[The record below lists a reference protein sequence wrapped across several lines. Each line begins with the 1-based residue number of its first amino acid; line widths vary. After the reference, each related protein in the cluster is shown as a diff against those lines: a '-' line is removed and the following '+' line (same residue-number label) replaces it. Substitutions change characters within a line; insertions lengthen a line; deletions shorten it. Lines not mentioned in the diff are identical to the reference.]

1 MNRLG
6 PACALARQLAGVAN
20 LYKVGST
27 LFTAEGPQAVKEL
40 AGLGAEI
47 FLDLKF
53 HDIPNTVAG
62 AVASAAELPN
72 VRLMTLHASGG
83 FAMMKAASEA
93 VAGKKDRP
101 LLFGITILT
110 SLDAAALKKVGLQ
123 GTPSARAVA
132 LAKLAKSAG
141 LDGVVSSAHE
151 VRAIRRACGPEFL
164 ILVPS
169 VRPKGGAA
177 NDQARVATPGD
188 ATKAGANYLV
198 VGRPITAAE
207 NPREAALAIAQE
219 IAAAAGAGDGKP
231 SKAAAASGN

>member
-1 MNRLG
+1 VNRLG

-40 AGLGAEI
+40 AGLGAQI

-62 AVASAAELPN
+62 AIASAAELPN
-72 VRLMTLHASGG
+72 VRLMTLHTSGG

-93 VAGKKDRP
+93 VAAKKDRP
-101 LLFGITILT
+101 LLFGVTILT
-110 SLDAAALKKVGLQ
+110 SLDAPALKKVGLQ
-123 GTPSARAVA
+123 GTPGSRAVA

-151 VRAIRRACGPEFL
+151 VRAIRRACGPDFL
-164 ILVPS
+164 VLVPS
-169 VRPKGGAA
+169 VRPKGSAA

-198 VGRPITAAE
+198 VGRPITAAA
-207 NPREAALAIAQE
+207 NPREAAVAISDE
-219 IAAAAGAGDGKP
+219 IAAAVGDSKP